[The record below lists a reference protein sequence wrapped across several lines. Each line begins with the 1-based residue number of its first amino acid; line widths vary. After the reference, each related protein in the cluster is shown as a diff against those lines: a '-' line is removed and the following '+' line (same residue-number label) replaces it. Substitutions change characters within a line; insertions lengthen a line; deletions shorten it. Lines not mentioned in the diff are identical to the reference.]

1 MNSADKFT
9 GPVNLGNPVE
19 ITINELAEAVIK
31 YTKSKSKIS
40 YEQLPKDDPKR
51 RKPNISVANKKLH
64 WQPNVGLELGL
75 KKTIEFFK
83 NE

>member
-1 MNSADKFT
+1 MQTYSQLVYILNSF
-9 GPVNLGNPVE
+9 
-19 ITINELAEAVIK
+19 
-31 YTKSKSKIS
+31 
-40 YEQLPKDDPKR
+40 EQLPKDDPKR

-64 WQPNVGLELGL
+64 WKPNVGLELGL